1 MENLLFKSDASE
13 PHYRAIHRAKCRKL
27 FTDHGWKFFMGGA
40 YAEKSIFGRSAMAV
54 VTTVIDDWVLWSFH
68 WSDSL
73 VRGSYGGLPIP
84 HILVG
89 KGDMK
94 WA

>member
-27 FTDHGWKFFMGGA
+27 FTDHGWKFFMEGV
-40 YAEKSIFGRSAMAV
+40 YAEKSISGRSTAAI
-54 VTTVIDDWVLWSFH
+54 VTAAIDDWILWSFH